1 VCAIPLSVEYEWRRR
16 RTKLGVREGGGRNV
30 HHSGERE
37 RERGGLTV
45 GRDNGGCG

>member
-1 VCAIPLSVEYEWRRR
+1 MNGGGGEQNL
-16 RTKLGVREGGGRNV
+16 VRERGGRNV

-45 GRDNGGCG
+45 GRDNDGCG